1 MPLNIEGHFFIIYQA
16 LTFHNPGLTFHN
28 PGLTFHNPGLTFHN
42 PGLTF
47 HNPGLTFHGRL
58 PETKSPETDR
68 EIVTKL

>member
-42 PGLTF
+42 PGLTS
-47 HNPGLTFHGRL
+47 HGRL

>member
-28 PGLTFHNPGLTFHN
+28 PGLTFHNPGLTS
-42 PGLTF
+42 
-47 HNPGLTFHGRL
+47 HGRL

-68 EIVTKL
+68 EIATKL

>member
-16 LTFHNPGLTFHN
+16 LTFPGLTFHN

-42 PGLTF
+42 PGLTS
-47 HNPGLTFHGRL
+47 HGRL

>member
-28 PGLTFHNPGLTFHN
+28 PGLTFHNPGLTS
-42 PGLTF
+42 
-47 HNPGLTFHGRL
+47 HGRL

>member
-16 LTFHNPGLTFHN
+16 
-28 PGLTFHNPGLTFHN
+28 LTFHNPGLTFHN